1 MRIGDVNQ
9 DNYKQFLKLFGI
21 KDSKA
26 LDNIMGKDGK
36 ASTKQTTEDEVYAQ
50 LVREGRV
57 EEGMLIKEGDDISKY
72 NRIVP
77 VSDEV
82 RNKIID
88 TVRRQFLENGN
99 GMTKPGDSDEF
110 AKIGKD
116 YRKNIPP
123 SERLAVSWTLNKIQ
137 LDEAQRLVDY
147 VKSKNPSWNYGQR
160 FDKSILTSTDFGTKS
175 VDIKA

>member
-26 LDNIMGKDGK
+26 LDNIMGADKK
-36 ASTKQTTEDEVYAQ
+36 ASSKQAVPLDPNY
-50 LVREGRV
+50 
-57 EEGMLIKEGDDISKY
+57 EEGMDTPGDEWHK
-72 NRIVP
+72 IVP

-88 TVRRQFLENGN
+88 TVRRHFLENGN

-110 AKIGKD
+110 AAIGKE

-123 SERLAVSWTLNKIQ
+123 SERLAVSWTLNQIQ
-137 LDEAQRLVDY
+137 IDEERRLVNY
-147 VKSKNPSWNYGQR
+147 VKSQNPSWNYGAK

>member
-1 MRIGDVNQ
+1 MRIGEVNH
-9 DNYKQFLKLFGI
+9 DNYKQFLALLGVKN
-21 KDSKA
+21 SKA
-26 LDNIMGKDGK
+26 LDNIMGADGK
-36 ASTKQTTEDEVYAQ
+36 ASSKQAVQIDPNY
-50 LVREGRV
+50 
-57 EEGMLIKEGDDISKY
+57 EEGMYSDSNDESWKK
-72 NRIVP
+72 IVP

-88 TVRRQFLENGN
+88 TVRKHFLKNGD

-123 SERLAVSWTLNKIQ
+123 SERAAVSWTLSQIQ
-137 LDEAQRLVDY
+137 IDEERRLVNY
-147 VKSKNPSWNYGQR
+147 VKSQNPSWNFGAK

>member
-9 DNYKQFLKLFGI
+9 DNYKQFLALFGV
-21 KDSKA
+21 KGNKT
-26 LDNIMGKDGK
+26 LDNLMGADGK
-36 ASTKQTTEDEVYAQ
+36 ASSKQAVQIDPNY
-50 LVREGRV
+50 
-57 EEGMLIKEGDDISKY
+57 EEGMADDGREWKY
-72 NRIVP
+72 IVP

-82 RNKIID
+82 REKIIS

-110 AKIGKD
+110 AAIGKE

-123 SERLAVSWTLNKIQ
+123 SERSAVSWTLNQIQ
-137 LDEAQRLVDY
+137 IDEERRLVNY
-147 VKSKNPSWNYGQR
+147 VKSQNPSWNFGAKI
-160 FDKSILTSTDFGTKS
+160 DKSILTSTDFGTKS